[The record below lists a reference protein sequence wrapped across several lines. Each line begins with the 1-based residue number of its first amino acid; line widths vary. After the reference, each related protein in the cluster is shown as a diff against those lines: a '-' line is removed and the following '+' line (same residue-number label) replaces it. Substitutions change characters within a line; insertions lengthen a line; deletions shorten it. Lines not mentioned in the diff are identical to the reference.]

1 MIIPHRGGRAGGSLL
16 PLSEKLAPR
25 KRTGLEFI
33 YGAGESAAEVIV
45 GSGVTTWKPR
55 AAVAQDGDDL
65 WRGGA
70 TAQQFFSDPF
80 ISDAPVRL
88 WEAFKNPQSVQPSSI
103 AAGRAGGWFAAR
115 QTVCIDGIVGHVRRN
130 RARRQRQVGR
140 TSHTAFGLLQQS
152 ATPRGQASVGVQH
165 LQPRRIA
172 ASVASLWFFIGEPSQ
187 TAQVT
192 PIGAGQVAAIGESQ
206 ILADEAGDGRLDGSG
221 ADSHPGLQIAGAG
234 LEYHTRFVPGTST
247 YVEGAAEKNPM
258 IRRGY
263 SRDHRPDCEQL
274 VIALIVNNEGFP
286 FSYETFDGNRTD
298 VSTMETILRM
308 VERKYGK
315 ARRIWVFD
323 RGIVSEENLAAIRKR
338 DGQYLTG
345 TPRSQMKQFEAELL
359 KEDWTQVRPEVEVKK
374 VAIPQGEETYI
385 LCRTSG
391 RKEKEKA
398 IRNRFSNS
406 METALKGLEKA
417 IATGRLKDRNKME
430 RRLGKIQARHP
441 QVNDLYDVALKDT
454 AEGVRLFWQ
463 IKEDRK
469 NWRESRE
476 GAYLL
481 RTNLQAETA
490 EELWSKY
497 MQLTEAEAS
506 FRALK
511 SELSIRPL
519 FHQLEPR
526 VKAHVMVAFLGYA
539 LWVTLKHLLKRRP
552 AIVPKPSASGVENAQ
567 PMTPMKAIALL
578 STLQSADIVLP
589 TTDGRE
595 IRLRRITEPTAEQ
608 KSLLR
613 QLGISLPEHL
623 QFHRE
628 CSADSAI
635 A

>member
-1 MIIPHRGGRAGGSLL
+1 MFLRPNHRDKDGKDHTYWSLVETVRT
-16 PLSEKLAPR
+16 PDGPR
-25 KRTGLEFI
+25 QKTLCYLGELNSSAQARWLRTV
-33 YGAGESAAEVIV
+33 EVFND
-45 GSGVTTWKPR
+45 
-55 AAVAQDGDDL
+55 Q
-65 WRGGA
+65 
-70 TAQQFFSDPF
+70 
-80 ISDAPVRL
+80 
-88 WEAFKNPQSVQPSSI
+88 
-103 AAGRAGGWFAAR
+103 
-115 QTVCIDGIVGHVRRN
+115 
-130 RARRQRQVGR
+130 
-140 TSHTAFGLLQQS
+140 
-152 ATPRGQASVGVQH
+152 
-165 LQPRRIA
+165 
-172 ASVASLWFFIGEPSQ
+172 
-187 TAQVT
+187 
-192 PIGAGQVAAIGESQ
+192 GESQ
-206 ILADEAGDGRLDGSG
+206 QLKLFPSHVALPAGDPQVARVLLNKVRLERTRQFG
-221 ADSHPGLQIAGAG
+221 ACFLG
-234 LEYHTRFVPGTST
+234 LELWKRLELDRFFEQAVDGEPADVAWSRVAALLAINRLCAPGSELAIEQRWYPSTALDDLLEIEEGKINDTRLYRCLDRILPHKTKLERHLKERYGALFGAEFDVLLYDLTST

-258 IRRGY
+258 VRRGY

-286 FSYETFDGNRTD
+286 FSYETFNGNRTD

-338 DGQYLTG
+338 EGQYLTG

-359 KEDWTQVRPEVEVKK
+359 QQDWTRVRPEVEIKK

-417 IATGRLKDRNKME
+417 IVTGRLKDRNKME

-441 QVNDLYDVALKDT
+441 QVNDLYDLALRDT

-481 RTNLQAETA
+481 RTNLKAETA

-552 AIVPKPSASGVENAQ
+552 PIVPKPSASGVDDSQ
-567 PMTPMKAIALL
+567 PLSPMRALALL

-589 TTDGRE
+589 TTDGHE

-608 KSLLR
+608 RSLLQ
-613 QLGISLPEHL
+613 QLGIRLPEHL
-623 QFHRE
+623 QFNRK
-628 CSADSAI
+628 CSVDSAI